1 MKKTMKEIRN
11 SQAMKKFIHNKK
23 AMLGLAIVTILV
35 LAVVFIPLF
44 ADLDPYTTD
53 RAAGFNKPPSDAHIL
68 GTDDVGRDLFA
79 RLLYGGRIS
88 LFVGIT
94 STIISVLIGIPLG
107 LIAGY
112 FRGTAESIIMRTADA
127 FMSFPSMVLIL
138 VLVAV
143 FGPSILTVTVVIGV
157 LGWTAIAKLI
167 YGNVLS
173 IREREYIQAARAVGV
188 STKKIL
194 FSEVLPNA
202 IPPVWANISFR
213 VAGAILTESSLSFL
227 GMGVQTPQASW
238 GNIIFAAQ
246 NLLVLIGGVHIKQE
260 HAALFHKKARIGNGG
275 IQIRDVV
282 EGIKGRY
289 RCPDGA
295 VKIQLEQILPEQ
307 QQTAGKPQ
315 LLSLIP
321 HHAEHLFRLV
331 DADHI
336 IARLGEHQGQFAGAT
351 AKVGKDAV
359 MDAVSV
365 QLFADMGIENVVVG
379 LAVELIVKIRKLVV
393 GHGVTLPLRYT
404 RPRQRR

>member
-202 IPPVWANISFR
+202 IPPVWANLSFR

-246 NLLVLIGGVHIKQE
+246 NLLVLT
-260 HAALFHKKARIGNGG
+260 ARPWVWLPPG
-275 IQIRDVV
+275 I
-282 EGIKGRY
+282 
-289 RCPDGA
+289 C
-295 VKIQLEQILPEQ
+295 
-307 QQTAGKPQ
+307 
-315 LLSLIP
+315 
-321 HHAEHLFRLV
+321 
-331 DADHI
+331 I
-336 IARLGEHQGQFAGAT
+336 I
-351 AKVGKDAV
+351 
-359 MDAVSV
+359 
-365 QLFADMGIENVVVG
+365 
-379 LAVELIVKIRKLVV
+379 LVV
-393 GHGVTLPLRYT
+393 IGFNFIGEGVRDALDPKTKE
-404 RPRQRR
+404 

>member
-68 GTDDVGRDLFA
+68 GTDDAGRDLFA

-112 FRGTAESIIMRTADA
+112 FRETAESIIMRTADA

-246 NLLVLIGGVHIKQE
+246 NLLVLT
-260 HAALFHKKARIGNGG
+260 ARPWVWLPPG
-275 IQIRDVV
+275 I
-282 EGIKGRY
+282 
-289 RCPDGA
+289 C
-295 VKIQLEQILPEQ
+295 
-307 QQTAGKPQ
+307 
-315 LLSLIP
+315 
-321 HHAEHLFRLV
+321 
-331 DADHI
+331 I
-336 IARLGEHQGQFAGAT
+336 I
-351 AKVGKDAV
+351 
-359 MDAVSV
+359 
-365 QLFADMGIENVVVG
+365 
-379 LAVELIVKIRKLVV
+379 LVV
-393 GHGVTLPLRYT
+393 IGFNFIGEGVRDALDPKTKE
-404 RPRQRR
+404 

>member
-1 MKKTMKEIRN
+1 MKKTMKEIWN

-35 LAVVFIPLF
+35 LAVVFIPHF

-246 NLLVLIGGVHIKQE
+246 NLLVLT
-260 HAALFHKKARIGNGG
+260 ARPWVWLPPG
-275 IQIRDVV
+275 I
-282 EGIKGRY
+282 
-289 RCPDGA
+289 C
-295 VKIQLEQILPEQ
+295 
-307 QQTAGKPQ
+307 
-315 LLSLIP
+315 
-321 HHAEHLFRLV
+321 
-331 DADHI
+331 I
-336 IARLGEHQGQFAGAT
+336 I
-351 AKVGKDAV
+351 
-359 MDAVSV
+359 
-365 QLFADMGIENVVVG
+365 
-379 LAVELIVKIRKLVV
+379 LVV
-393 GHGVTLPLRYT
+393 IGFNFIGEGVRDALDPKTKE
-404 RPRQRR
+404 

>member
-1 MKKTMKEIRN
+1 MKKTMKEIWN

-143 FGPSILTVTVVIGV
+143 FGPSILKVTVVIGV

-246 NLLVLIGGVHIKQE
+246 NLLVLT
-260 HAALFHKKARIGNGG
+260 ARPWVWLPPG
-275 IQIRDVV
+275 I
-282 EGIKGRY
+282 
-289 RCPDGA
+289 C
-295 VKIQLEQILPEQ
+295 
-307 QQTAGKPQ
+307 
-315 LLSLIP
+315 
-321 HHAEHLFRLV
+321 
-331 DADHI
+331 I
-336 IARLGEHQGQFAGAT
+336 I
-351 AKVGKDAV
+351 
-359 MDAVSV
+359 
-365 QLFADMGIENVVVG
+365 
-379 LAVELIVKIRKLVV
+379 LVV
-393 GHGVTLPLRYT
+393 IGFNFIGEGVRDALDPKTKE
-404 RPRQRR
+404 

>member
-238 GNIIFAAQ
+238 GNIIYAAQ
-246 NLLVLIGGVHIKQE
+246 NLLVLT
-260 HAALFHKKARIGNGG
+260 ARPWVWLPPG
-275 IQIRDVV
+275 I
-282 EGIKGRY
+282 
-289 RCPDGA
+289 C
-295 VKIQLEQILPEQ
+295 
-307 QQTAGKPQ
+307 
-315 LLSLIP
+315 
-321 HHAEHLFRLV
+321 
-331 DADHI
+331 I
-336 IARLGEHQGQFAGAT
+336 I
-351 AKVGKDAV
+351 
-359 MDAVSV
+359 
-365 QLFADMGIENVVVG
+365 
-379 LAVELIVKIRKLVV
+379 LVV
-393 GHGVTLPLRYT
+393 IGFNFIGEGVRDALDPKTKE
-404 RPRQRR
+404 

>member
-188 STKKIL
+188 CTKKIL

-246 NLLVLIGGVHIKQE
+246 NLLVLT
-260 HAALFHKKARIGNGG
+260 ARPWVWLPPG
-275 IQIRDVV
+275 I
-282 EGIKGRY
+282 
-289 RCPDGA
+289 C
-295 VKIQLEQILPEQ
+295 
-307 QQTAGKPQ
+307 
-315 LLSLIP
+315 
-321 HHAEHLFRLV
+321 
-331 DADHI
+331 I
-336 IARLGEHQGQFAGAT
+336 I
-351 AKVGKDAV
+351 
-359 MDAVSV
+359 
-365 QLFADMGIENVVVG
+365 
-379 LAVELIVKIRKLVV
+379 LVV
-393 GHGVTLPLRYT
+393 IGFNFIGEGVRDALDPKTKE
-404 RPRQRR
+404 

>member
-246 NLLVLIGGVHIKQE
+246 NLLVLT
-260 HAALFHKKARIGNGG
+260 ARPWVWLPPG
-275 IQIRDVV
+275 I
-282 EGIKGRY
+282 
-289 RCPDGA
+289 C
-295 VKIQLEQILPEQ
+295 
-307 QQTAGKPQ
+307 
-315 LLSLIP
+315 
-321 HHAEHLFRLV
+321 
-331 DADHI
+331 I
-336 IARLGEHQGQFAGAT
+336 I
-351 AKVGKDAV
+351 
-359 MDAVSV
+359 
-365 QLFADMGIENVVVG
+365 
-379 LAVELIVKIRKLVV
+379 LVV
-393 GHGVTLPLRYT
+393 IGFNFIGEGVRDARDPKTKD
-404 RPRQRR
+404 

>member
-1 MKKTMKEIRN
+1 MKKTMKEIWN

-213 VAGAILTESSLSFL
+213 VGGAILTES
-227 GMGVQTPQASW
+227 P
-238 GNIIFAAQ
+238 
-246 NLLVLIGGVHIKQE
+246 
-260 HAALFHKKARIGNGG
+260 
-275 IQIRDVV
+275 
-282 EGIKGRY
+282 
-289 RCPDGA
+289 
-295 VKIQLEQILPEQ
+295 
-307 QQTAGKPQ
+307 
-315 LLSLIP
+315 
-321 HHAEHLFRLV
+321 
-331 DADHI
+331 
-336 IARLGEHQGQFAGAT
+336 
-351 AKVGKDAV
+351 
-359 MDAVSV
+359 
-365 QLFADMGIENVVVG
+365 
-379 LAVELIVKIRKLVV
+379 
-393 GHGVTLPLRYT
+393 
-404 RPRQRR
+404 

>member
-202 IPPVWANISFR
+202 TPPVWANISFR

-246 NLLVLIGGVHIKQE
+246 NLLVLT
-260 HAALFHKKARIGNGG
+260 ARPWVWLPPG
-275 IQIRDVV
+275 I
-282 EGIKGRY
+282 
-289 RCPDGA
+289 C
-295 VKIQLEQILPEQ
+295 
-307 QQTAGKPQ
+307 
-315 LLSLIP
+315 
-321 HHAEHLFRLV
+321 
-331 DADHI
+331 I
-336 IARLGEHQGQFAGAT
+336 I
-351 AKVGKDAV
+351 
-359 MDAVSV
+359 
-365 QLFADMGIENVVVG
+365 
-379 LAVELIVKIRKLVV
+379 LVV
-393 GHGVTLPLRYT
+393 IGFNFIGEGVRDALDPKTKE
-404 RPRQRR
+404 

>member
-112 FRGTAESIIMRTADA
+112 FWGTAESIIMRTADA

-246 NLLVLIGGVHIKQE
+246 NLLVLT
-260 HAALFHKKARIGNGG
+260 ARPWVWLPPG
-275 IQIRDVV
+275 I
-282 EGIKGRY
+282 
-289 RCPDGA
+289 C
-295 VKIQLEQILPEQ
+295 
-307 QQTAGKPQ
+307 
-315 LLSLIP
+315 
-321 HHAEHLFRLV
+321 
-331 DADHI
+331 I
-336 IARLGEHQGQFAGAT
+336 I
-351 AKVGKDAV
+351 
-359 MDAVSV
+359 
-365 QLFADMGIENVVVG
+365 
-379 LAVELIVKIRKLVV
+379 LVV
-393 GHGVTLPLRYT
+393 IGFNFIGEGVRDALDPKTKE
-404 RPRQRR
+404 